1 MKKNI
6 TAAILLGLAAGLCPM
21 NLTEAVQAVPEP
33 GADIKAVQEAQKA
46 AEQTKLDNQT
56 VNPQLPEDHRLHFTM
71 KEIRVEQPKEARFDQ
86 KKLDAIAK
94 KAAGHDITVDDL
106 DKMLE
111 DLSSYTRRH
120 GYPAAYAYVPEQKAK
135 DGVLTVRIDLGRY
148 DEIVVENHAGP
159 RAEKRARRLIN
170 GIKPGDI
177 VEEKSLETGLF
188 NINEMN
194 GVKAHGTLVPGR
206 TEGTSSLHVQL
217 EPGKKYGVTL
227 YSDNFGSKSSGR
239 YRYGVQADFMGLGN
253 SNSRLTVGGMISN
266 DHLHNYNIG
275 YEMQVGHS
283 GTRLG
288 IRQSRMD
295 YELGDLFSALEAR
308 GIANTTSLYGYTP
321 IWKTVG
327 SSLGV
332 VYGLDYR
339 RITDEMRKVGLSI
352 KKHSYNAHA
361 GLDGVWR
368 SGKGTAVHGTLMGY
382 FGHLSPDSEW
392 GEVTTAAANTQGN
405 FSKGTLDLTA
415 LQRLGNATDLLW
427 KFQGQLAGRNLD
439 SSEQMYLGGA
449 HGVRAYQSGAG
460 AGDQGVL
467 SSLELHYRT
476 PLPGLVLR
484 TYLDVGTVR
493 VAKDNSLGSSTLKGW
508 GIGLTY
514 THPAHY
520 FARLDYA
527 RRIGY
532 EANTGKDGEAKGR
545 LWFMVGKSW

>member
-1 MKKNI
+1 MDDRQVILGTITLNI
-6 TAAILLGLAAGLCPM
+6 PIRCPLDLLGEGFH
-21 NLTEAVQAVPEP
+21 TEIGE
-33 GADIKAVQEAQKA
+33 IKV
-46 AEQTKLDNQT
+46 KLG
-56 VNPQLPEDHRLHFTM
+56 LPEQFEDSESL
-71 KEIRVEQPKEARFDQ
+71 QAP
-86 KKLDAIAK
+86 AIA
-94 KAAGHDITVDDL
+94 
-106 DKMLE
+106 
-111 DLSSYTRRH
+111 S
-120 GYPAAYAYVPEQKAK
+120 
-135 DGVLTVRIDLGRY
+135 
-148 DEIVVENHAGP
+148 
-159 RAEKRARRLIN
+159 
-170 GIKPGDI
+170 
-177 VEEKSLETGLF
+177 
-188 NINEMN
+188 
-194 GVKAHGTLVPGR
+194 
-206 TEGTSSLHVQL
+206 
-217 EPGKKYGVTL
+217 
-227 YSDNFGSKSSGR
+227 
-239 YRYGVQADFMGLGN
+239 RYGIQADFMGLGN

-405 FSKGTLDLTA
+405 FSKGTLDITA

-476 PLPGLVLR
+476 SLPGLVLR